1 MEHVLVDGECTTC
14 SPSQSATDQLTGHL
28 HVLDNGICVT
38 CKPSARRNFDPSE
51 PRDPLTG
58 EWGLGGAADGAL
70 KDTLKLASRIDLKPG
85 EHFESSQSMDG
96 HEGSVGLAWTR
107 RGGARHLRLGALGEE
122 GEWTAG
128 NDGSTVDLDEHG
140 IAALGASLRDMQQA
154 GARAA
159 ADFKDVQR
167 QLKTQHGSHAPDEAH
182 VQHLRDEYAR
192 LIGDAAPVKQTTIY
206 GSDFG
211 QLRVGVAA
219 DEATA
224 GGYDTWLV
232 PQSRGA
238 EPPDHLASAVGE
250 GNGIQL
256 TKAQLVKLIGFL
268 GTST

>member
-1 MEHVLVDGECTTC
+1 
-14 SPSQSATDQLTGHL
+14 
-28 HVLDNGICVT
+28 
-38 CKPSARRNFDPSE
+38 
-51 PRDPLTG
+51 
-58 EWGLGGAADGAL
+58 
-70 KDTLKLASRIDLKPG
+70 
-85 EHFESSQSMDG
+85 MDG

-107 RGGARHLRLGALGEE
+107 RGGAQHLRLGALGEE
-122 GEWTAG
+122 GKWTAG
-128 NDGSTVDLDEHG
+128 DDGFTVDLDEHG

-167 QLKTQHGSHAPDEAH
+167 QLKTQHGTGSHAPDEAH
-182 VQHLRDEYAR
+182 VQQLRDEYAR
-192 LIGDAAPVKQTTIY
+192 LIGDAEPVKQTTIY

-219 DEATA
+219 DEATV

-238 EPPDHLASAVGE
+238 EPPDHLASAA
-250 GNGIQL
+250 GIQL

-268 GTST
+268 GASPTT